1 MNKIIAYIIIM
12 RPINV
17 VVAALAA
24 IMSAYILENFY
35 YSLTSI
41 CTLIIVI
48 FYTGG
53 ANAFN
58 DYCDYEIDLI
68 NRPNRPLSRGTIN
81 SNEAFIFSILMFLI
95 GSLVALLLPLKA
107 TIVSVGIALPLI
119 IIYSLRLKGILI
131 IGNIVVSMILGL
143 SFIFFGL
150 SHGNI
155 LPMIV
160 PSFLAFGLT
169 LLREL
174 IKDIADIVGDK
185 ENNLKTLPIVIGEEK
200 SIFVSYFLIFIIGFG
215 SLMPYYFNIYGN
227 YYLILLILGVEI
239 PLFII
244 IYYFVKLPVISSAK
258 KSTDLLK
265 FSIIAG
271 LIAIFTDH
279 YVS

>member
-1 MNKIIAYIIIM
+1 MIIM

-41 CTLIIVI
+41 CTLIIVV

-68 NRPNRPLSRGTIN
+68 NRPNRPLSRGIIN

-174 IKDIADIVGDK
+174 IKDIADIEGDK
-185 ENNLKTLPIVIGEEK
+185 ENNLKTLPIVIGEEN

>member
-1 MNKIIAYIIIM
+1 MIIM

-41 CTLIIVI
+41 YTLIIVV

-68 NRPNRPLSRGTIN
+68 NRPNRPLSRGIIN

-107 TIVSVGIALPLI
+107 TIVSVGIALPLM

-174 IKDIADIVGDK
+174 IKDIADIEGDK
-185 ENNLKTLPIVIGEEK
+185 ENNLKTLPIVIGEEN

>member
-1 MNKIIAYIIIM
+1 MIIM

-41 CTLIIVI
+41 CTLIIVV

-68 NRPNRPLSRGTIN
+68 NRPNRPLSRGIIN

-107 TIVSVGIALPLI
+107 TIVSVGIALPLM

-174 IKDIADIVGDK
+174 IKDIADIEGDK
-185 ENNLKTLPIVIGEEK
+185 ENNLKTLPIVIGEEN

>member
-1 MNKIIAYIIIM
+1 LIKVIAYIIIM
-12 RPINV
+12 RPINIV
-17 VVAALAA
+17 VSATAS
-24 IMSAYILENFY
+24 IMSAYILGNFL
-35 YSLTSI
+35 YSLI
-41 CTLIIVI
+41 TLYTLLVVV

-68 NRPNRPLSRGTIN
+68 NRPNRPLSRGLIN
-81 SNEAFIFSILMFLI
+81 SNEAFIFSIVMFFI
-95 GSLVALLLPLKA
+95 GSLFALLLPLKA
-107 TIVSVGIALPLI
+107 IIVSIGIALPLMI
-119 IIYSLRLKGILI
+119 VYSLRLKGIPI
-131 IGNIVVSMILGL
+131 IGNLVVSMILGL

-150 SHGNI
+150 SHGDI

-174 IKDIADIVGDK
+174 IKDIADIEGDK
-185 ENNLKTLPIVIGEEK
+185 ENNLKTLPIVIGEKK

-227 YYLILLILGVEI
+227 YYLILLILGVEV

-244 IYYFVKLPVISSAK
+244 IYYFMKLPIINSAK
-258 KSTDLLK
+258 KSANLLK
-265 FSIIAG
+265 FSTIVG
-271 LIAIFTDH
+271 LIAIFTDY

>member
-1 MNKIIAYIIIM
+1 MIIM

-41 CTLIIVI
+41 YTLIIVI

>member
-1 MNKIIAYIIIM
+1 MIIM

-41 CTLIIVI
+41 CTLIIVV

-68 NRPNRPLSRGTIN
+68 NRPNRPLSRGIIN

-174 IKDIADIVGDK
+174 IKDIADIEGDK
-185 ENNLKTLPIVIGEEK
+185 ENNLKTLPIVIGEEN

-244 IYYFVKLPVISSAK
+244 IYYFMKLPVISSAK
-258 KSTDLLK
+258 KGANLLK

>member
-1 MNKIIAYIIIM
+1 MIIM

-41 CTLIIVI
+41 CTLIIVV

-68 NRPNRPLSRGTIN
+68 NRPNRPLSRGIIN

-107 TIVSVGIALPLI
+107 TIVSVGIALPLM

-244 IYYFVKLPVISSAK
+244 IYYFMKLPVISSAK
-258 KSTDLLK
+258 KGANLLK

>member
-1 MNKIIAYIIIM
+1 MIIM

-41 CTLIIVI
+41 CTLIIVV

-68 NRPNRPLSRGTIN
+68 NRPNRPLSRGIIN

-107 TIVSVGIALPLI
+107 TIVSVGIALPLM

>member
-1 MNKIIAYIIIM
+1 MIIM

-41 CTLIIVI
+41 CTLIIVV

-68 NRPNRPLSRGTIN
+68 NRPNRPLSRGIIN

-107 TIVSVGIALPLI
+107 TIVSVGIALPLM

-174 IKDIADIVGDK
+174 IKDIADIEGDK
-185 ENNLKTLPIVIGEEK
+185 ENNLKTLPIVIGEEN

-244 IYYFVKLPVISSAK
+244 IYYFMKLPIISSAK
-258 KSTDLLK
+258 KGANLLK

>member
-1 MNKIIAYIIIM
+1 MIIM

-41 CTLIIVI
+41 CTLIIVV

-107 TIVSVGIALPLI
+107 TIVSVGIALPLM

-174 IKDIADIVGDK
+174 IKDIADIEGDK
-185 ENNLKTLPIVIGEEK
+185 ENNLKTLPIVIGEEN

-244 IYYFVKLPVISSAK
+244 IYYFMKLPVISSAK
-258 KSTDLLK
+258 KGANLLK

>member
-1 MNKIIAYIIIM
+1 LIKVIAYIIIM
-12 RPINV
+12 RPINIV
-17 VVAALAA
+17 VSATAS
-24 IMSAYILENFY
+24 IMSAYILGNFL
-35 YSLTSI
+35 YSLI
-41 CTLIIVI
+41 TLYTLLVVV

-68 NRPNRPLSRGTIN
+68 NRPNRPLSRGLIN
-81 SNEAFIFSILMFLI
+81 SNEAFIFSIVMFFI
-95 GSLVALLLPLKA
+95 GSLFALLLPLKA
-107 TIVSVGIALPLI
+107 IIVSIGIALPLMI
-119 IIYSLRLKGILI
+119 VYSLRLKGIPI
-131 IGNIVVSMILGL
+131 IGNLVVSMILGL

-150 SHGNI
+150 SHGDI

-174 IKDIADIVGDK
+174 IKDIADIEGDK
-185 ENNLKTLPIVIGEEK
+185 ENNLKTLPIVIGEKK

-227 YYLILLILGVEI
+227 YYLILLILGVEV

-244 IYYFVKLPVISSAK
+244 IYYFMRLPIINSAK
-258 KSTDLLK
+258 KSANLLK
-265 FSIIAG
+265 FSTIAG
-271 LIAIFTDH
+271 LIAIFTDY

>member
-1 MNKIIAYIIIM
+1 M

-17 VVAALAA
+17 LVAAYAA
-24 IMSAYILENFY
+24 IICAYILGNFH
-35 YSLTSI
+35 YSLT
-41 CTLIIVI
+41 TLYTLLVVV

-68 NRPNRPLSRGTIN
+68 NRPNRPLSRGLIN
-81 SNEAFIFSILMFLI
+81 SNEAFIFSILMFFI
-95 GSLVALLLPLKA
+95 GSLVAFLLPLKA
-107 TIVSVGIALPLI
+107 MIVSIGIALPLM
-119 IIYSLRLKGILI
+119 IIYSLRLKGVPI
-131 IGNIVVSMILGL
+131 IGNMVVSMILGL
-143 SFIFFGL
+143 SFIFFGF
-150 SHGNI
+150 SHGKI

-174 IKDIADIVGDK
+174 IKDIADIEGDK
-185 ENNLKTLPIVIGEEK
+185 ENNLKTLPIVIGEK
-200 SIFVSYFLIFIIGFG
+200 RAIFVSYFLIFIIGSG

-227 YYLILLILGVEI
+227 YYLILLILGVEV
-239 PLFII
+239 PLCII
-244 IYYFVKLPVISSAK
+244 IYYFMKLPAINSAK
-258 KSTDLLK
+258 KSANLLK

>member
-1 MNKIIAYIIIM
+1 MSKVLAYLIIM

-17 VVAALAA
+17 LVAAFASL
-24 IMSAYILENFY
+24 MSAYILENY
-35 YSLTSI
+35 HDNTVKIY
-41 CTLIIVI
+41 TLLVVV

-68 NRPNRPLSRGTIN
+68 NRPNRPLSRGLLK
-81 SNEAFIFSILMFLI
+81 SNEALLFSIILFII
-95 GSLVALLLPLKA
+95 GSLLSLQLPLKA
-107 TIVSVGIALPLI
+107 TIVSVGISLPLM
-119 IIYSLRLKGILI
+119 IIYSIKLKGIPLV
-131 IGNIVVSMILGL
+131 GNIAVAMIIGL

-155 LPMIV
+155 IPMII
-160 PSFLAFGLT
+160 PGILACGLT

-174 IKDIADIVGDK
+174 IKDIADIEGDK
-185 ENNLKTLPIVIGEEK
+185 KKGLKTLPIVLGGNK
-200 SIFVSYFLIFIIGFG
+200 SITVAYFFVVIIGLG
-215 SLMPYYFNIYGN
+215 SLMPYYFNIYN
-227 YYLILLILGVEI
+227 SYYLLLLIAGVEI

-244 IYYFVKLPVISSAK
+244 VYYFMKLPLINAAK
-258 KSTDLLK
+258 KSANLLK
-265 FSIIAG
+265 FSIIVG

>member
-1 MNKIIAYIIIM
+1 M

-41 CTLIIVI
+41 CTLIIVV

-68 NRPNRPLSRGTIN
+68 NRPNRPLSRGIIN

-107 TIVSVGIALPLI
+107 TIVSVGIALPLM

-160 PSFLAFGLT
+160 HSFLAF
-169 LLREL
+169 
-174 IKDIADIVGDK
+174 
-185 ENNLKTLPIVIGEEK
+185 
-200 SIFVSYFLIFIIGFG
+200 
-215 SLMPYYFNIYGN
+215 
-227 YYLILLILGVEI
+227 
-239 PLFII
+239 
-244 IYYFVKLPVISSAK
+244 
-258 KSTDLLK
+258 
-265 FSIIAG
+265 
-271 LIAIFTDH
+271 
-279 YVS
+279 